1 MCVWNNFFSPTNTTN
16 ILVRALQAAENR
28 TRAEKDTHKLL
39 AKLKRSEC
47 ERERLLSDV
56 LVLNSSFCE

>member
-1 MCVWNNFFSPTNTTN
+1 
-16 ILVRALQAAENR
+16 VRALQAAENR